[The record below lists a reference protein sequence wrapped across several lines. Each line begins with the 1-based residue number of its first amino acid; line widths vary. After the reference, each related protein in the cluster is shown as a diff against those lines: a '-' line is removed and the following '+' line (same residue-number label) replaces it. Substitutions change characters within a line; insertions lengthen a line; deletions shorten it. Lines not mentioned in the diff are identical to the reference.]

1 MCINC
6 SVCINCFVGVPV
18 LTCAYTHY
26 SVSNTCYLQLVLL
39 VTSSPNQMGSKA
51 QPGAKGT
58 AKAKAKA
65 SIGKAKAAGL
75 AKAKAKPK
83 ASGKPK
89 PKAASSSSGTQELGT
104 RGGKGWDSIQQG
116 KAMGQLGAQTVK
128 DHLKRLVT
136 QDPVKNKKLLDHYES
151 LKGYSAKLTF
161 ALQLKVDKDG
171 SFMTATETHSTA
183 SMDKS
188 GFEDGWLEDSMVAS
202 KLGLLMWSNDKVHKD
217 RLEDQLGIMEQRPH
231 ENPVLAAK
239 GHLQY
244 RWFRAKMREQD
255 IVKQEKMEVK
265 AQVAVETGKDF
276 DSMVAQVMDHGES
289 NFQSKGHKKPKPL
302 KDEGVKLPQKQ
313 QDKIDWT
320 KDAKTMQR
328 NINQDTQTFLNFLAK
343 GKVMSK
349 DPMTGV
355 TPQLMT
361 NIKGCYDKVQ
371 AQSKVITEVLI
382 SGIETPWEAF
392 DITGWKHKLDSIKAV
407 LTQTNSTKDIGK
419 RIIC

>member
-1 MCINC
+1 
-6 SVCINCFVGVPV
+6 
-18 LTCAYTHY
+18 
-26 SVSNTCYLQLVLL
+26 
-39 VTSSPNQMGSKA
+39 MGSKA
-51 QPGAKGT
+51 QSGAKGK

-65 SIGKAKAAGL
+65 SIAKAKAKAGGL
-75 AKAKAKPK
+75 AKAKAK

-89 PKAASSSSGTQELGT
+89 PQAQEASSSSATQLGT
-104 RGGKGWDSIQQG
+104 RGGKGWDSIQPG
-116 KAMGQLGAQTVK
+116 KAMGQVGAQTVK

-136 QDPVKNKKLLDHYES
+136 QDQAKNQHLLDHYES
-151 LKGYSAKLTF
+151 LKGYSAKLNF
-161 ALQLKVDKDG
+161 ALQLKVDRDG

-183 SMDKS
+183 ALDKS

-202 KLGLLMWSNDKVHKD
+202 KLGLLMWATDQVHKE
-217 RLEDQLGIMEQRPH
+217 RLEDQLSTMEQRPH

-239 GHLQY
+239 GHMQY
-244 RWFRAKMREQD
+244 RWFRAKMREQE
-255 IVKQEKMEVK
+255 IVKQEKMELK

-276 DSMVAQVMDHGES
+276 DNMVAQVMDHGDS
-289 NFQSKGHKKPKPL
+289 NFKSKAPKRLPKPP
-302 KDEGVKLPQKQ
+302 KEEGTKLEKKQ
-313 QDKIDWT
+313 QDKIDWI
-320 KDAKTMQR
+320 KDAKTVQR

-382 SGIETPWEAF
+382 NGTETAWEDF
-392 DITGWKHKLDSIKAV
+392 DITVWKHKLDTIKAV
-407 LTQTNSTKDIGK
+407 LTQTNATKDIGK